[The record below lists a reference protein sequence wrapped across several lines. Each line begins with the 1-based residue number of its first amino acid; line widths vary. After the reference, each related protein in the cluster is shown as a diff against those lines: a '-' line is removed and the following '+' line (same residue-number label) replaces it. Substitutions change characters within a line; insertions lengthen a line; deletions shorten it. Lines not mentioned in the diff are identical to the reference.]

1 MNVSKELEQ
10 VLLQVQK
17 PARYTGGE
25 LNSVVK
31 DPAGVRIRFAFC
43 FPDLYEVGM
52 SHLGMKILYGLFNEQ
67 EDVWCERVFAPD
79 TDMEALMRERGIPLF
94 GLESRDPI
102 REFDFV
108 GFTLQYELSYTGVL
122 NMLDLAGIPLHAA
135 ERGDDCPLVV
145 GGGPCVCNPEPLA
158 DFFDLF
164 TLGEGEEVNLELFD
178 LYRRHKQK
186 GFRRAEFL
194 RQAARIEG
202 VYVPSLYEVSYR
214 EDGTVA
220 SVTARDGAPQ
230 RVRKRILV
238 DMDAAYYPEK
248 VVVPFIDIVH
258 DRAMSEIFRGCIRG
272 CRFCQ
277 AGFIYRPVREKSVDT
292 IDRQSRALCE
302 STGYEEFSLSSLS
315 TSDYTGLSELLPR
328 LLDWAEPEHTN
339 ISLPSLRVDGF
350 SEELAARLNVLRR
363 SGLTFAPEAGTQ
375 RLRDA
380 INKNLSEEEILD
392 TARKAFAG
400 GWTTVKLYFMM
411 GLPTETLE
419 DVAGIAALGQK
430 IVDCYYANPNK
441 PKGKSVT
448 VSISV
453 SCFVPKPFTPFQWEP
468 QDTAE
473 QLKEKQA
480 HLRASLTTRKI
491 SLSWHD
497 ADVSFLE
504 GVLARGDRRLGPVI
518 EGAWR
523 RGCKL
528 DSWSQY
534 FSLAAWIEAL
544 EEAGLDPAFYANRR
558 RSFEEVFPW
567 DHLDYGVTKG
577 FLMREN
583 EKAYQSRTTPHCRQQ
598 CSGCGASVWKGGVC
612 FEKRADSIQ

>member
-79 TDMEALMRERGIPLF
+79 TDMETLMRERRIPLF

-220 SVTARDGAPQ
+220 SVTARNGAPQ

-258 DRAMSEIFRGCIRG
+258 DRAISEIFRGCIRG

-534 FSLAAWIEAL
+534 FSLAAWMEAL

-567 DHLDYGVTKG
+567 DHLDYGVTKS

>member
-31 DPAGVRIRFAFC
+31 DPAGVRIRFAFS

-94 GLESRDPI
+94 GLESREPI

-220 SVTARDGAPQ
+220 SVTARNGAPQ

-534 FSLAAWIEAL
+534 FSLAAWMEAL